1 MRVLTAVFAIAS
13 GVIVLLGFFIPGIEM
28 LDTFRLI
35 LTDWAVI
42 IAGMAVLVGIFNL
55 ALVHMEKVRTRQKG
69 GAYSALLVVSL
80 LGTALYGS
88 ILGLNNTVMDFAFDA
103 VIIPVEASLLAILA
117 VTLVYASI
125 RLLRR
130 RTDVMSV
137 IFLVTVVLFLLA
149 VMPSP
154 LALNPYVMA
163 AQDGILWVTGII
175 SSGGARGLLIGV
187 ALGTLLTGL
196 RVLFGI
202 DRPYGGN

>member
-1 MRVLTAVFAIAS
+1 MRVLTAVIAIAS
-13 GVIVLLGFFIPGIEM
+13 GVIVLLGYFIPGIEM

-42 IAGMAVLVGIFNL
+42 IAGMAVLVGVFNL
-55 ALVHMEKVRTRQKG
+55 AAVHMEKVRARQKG

-80 LGTALYGS
+80 LGTAFYGS
-88 ILGLNNTVMDFAFDA
+88 ILGLENPVMDFAFDA
-103 VIIPVEASLLAILA
+103 VVIPVEASLLAILA

-130 RTDVMSV
+130 RVDMMSV
-137 IFLVTVVLFLLA
+137 IFLITVVFFLFA
-149 VMPSP
+149 VMPKP
-154 LALNPYVMA
+154 FGPIPVLDQM
-163 AQDGILWVTGII
+163 ILDFTGMI
-175 SSGGARGLLIGV
+175 SRGGARGLLIGV

-196 RVLFGI
+196 RVLFGV